1 PYKPQTLDTT
11 KATLV
16 MRDAETIEGVVTG
29 ETTIPSTDW
38 AFARCTTAAPFPGT
52 PDGTQICLKNRFVAN
67 KLYQVVFTA
76 QDPYVLGVGYAAFR
90 DLATFLKNE
99 TQDDS
104 GTANPLAGR
113 IKWTIARGVSQSG
126 NFLRGMMHL
135 GFFEDESNRKVYE
148 GAWPIIAGRRISLN
162 TRFAMPDGVLKLY
175 EPGSEGPQ
183 WWAPYP
189 DTVRGLPTAGILD
202 RCTAHNNCPKIIETF
217 GAAEVWGLKLT
228 PEWVGTSGAA
238 DIPLPDNVRRYYISS
253 TQHGGGNGGFSTVP

>member
-90 DLATFLKNE
+90 DIASFLRYE
-99 TQDDS
+99 TKDAS
-104 GTANPLAGR
+104 NNPNPIAGS
-113 IKWTIARGVSQSG
+113 IKWVINRGVSQS
-126 NFLRGMMHL
+126 
-135 GFFEDESNRKVYE
+135 
-148 GAWPIIAGRRISLN
+148 
-162 TRFAMPDGVLKLY
+162 
-175 EPGSEGPQ
+175 
-183 WWAPYP
+183 
-189 DTVRGLPTAGILD
+189 
-202 RCTAHNNCPKIIETF
+202 
-217 GAAEVWGLKLT
+217 
-228 PEWVGTSGAA
+228 
-238 DIPLPDNVRRYYISS
+238 
-253 TQHGGGNGGFSTVP
+253 